1 MVVFTKR
8 LEEGEEMNHMDICG
22 KTIQAEAAAIEV
34 LGQRLK
40 GSIGAKGFLRRRV
53 PVNDRI
59 VLIVWGP

>member
-1 MVVFTKR
+1 
-8 LEEGEEMNHMDICG
+8 MNHVDICE

-40 GSIGAKGFLRRRV
+40 GSIGAKSFLRRRV

-59 VLIVWGP
+59 ALVVWGP